1 MHVVPTPYQLEQV
14 GKSVGISCLLLIK
27 GPSNC
32 MISALFFYQLT
43 TGIKY
48 SEESVFYVTKL
59 IQGIGIRWTTLV
71 FFGFFKLPFK
81 NVFW

>member
-1 MHVVPTPYQLEQV
+1 MV
-14 GKSVGISCLLLIK
+14 
-27 GPSNC
+27 
-32 MISALFFYQLT
+32 SALFFYQLT